1 MIILLKILGSKY
13 TWIGLFVLT
22 VIISSFATYVMNIN
36 YTNKYEVLEDTIED
50 LQSENLH
57 IQKQYNFEKE
67 QRKLWT
73 EHYSNSLRIIDSLDD
88 NDQDINIFEVIT
100 SYNEDYYKTFNGG
113 IK

>member
-22 VIISSFATYVMNIN
+22 VIISSFVTYVMNIN
-36 YTNKYEVLEDTIED
+36 YTNKYEVLENTIGD

-57 IQKQYNFEKE
+57 IQKQWTFEKE
-67 QRKLWT
+67 QYKLWS
-73 EHYSNSLRIIDSLDD
+73 EHYSNSLLIIDSLDD
-88 NDQDINIFEVIT
+88 NDQNINIFEVIT